1 MTERELLYQGFGR
14 TRQKDIIGAWW
25 QRLERAPEIGQPVA
39 YLFISGAVEELL
51 RVFGFEVALP
61 EVTAL
66 NCAIRKLSTDLI
78 LRAEDTGYSQ
88 DVCGYVKNDIG
99 LLLSGNKSA
108 MGQLPP
114 PSLLVCNYSG
124 CTTYVKWFEAL
135 AEYYDV
141 PLFLLDVPY
150 VRTENI
156 LESDVSYV
164 VNQLKELIT
173 FCEKFTGKEFK
184 EEELKTAL
192 THARDAEDKWVSVLE
207 TGMHTPAPF
216 DSYFEAVYFMAPI
229 YILRGLPETVDYYDG
244 VLKELQER
252 IECRIGPVPDEK
264 VRIVMEGPPPWPNLR
279 DFWDMFKQWGAVT
292 VSSTYTK
299 VGGLW
304 DADPSIR
311 HDPNRPLESIAEYC
325 MNCYVNWGLHKRR
338 QLLLDYYKKYSA
350 DAVVI
355 HSVKSCRSFATGEA
369 DFREE
374 FSKDLGIPTLFIESD
389 LVDARYFQNAQ
400 MKNRIDAFFEGME
413 HRKLIHQ

>member
-1 MTERELLYQGFGR
+1 MQLQYQGFGR
-14 TRQKDIIGAWW
+14 TRQKDLIQAWW
-25 QRLERAPEIGQPVA
+25 QRLESAPETGQPVA

-99 LLLSGNKSA
+99 LLLQGNKSP
-108 MGQLPP
+108 MGKLPP
-114 PSLLVCNYSG
+114 PNLLVCNYSG

-150 VRTENI
+150 LRTETI
-156 LESDVSYV
+156 LDTDISYV
-164 VNQLKELIT
+164 VDQLKELIV
-173 FCEKFTGKEFK
+173 FCEKFTGKSFDEDA
-184 EEELKTAL
+184 LKQAL
-192 THARDAEDKWVSVLE
+192 IHARDAEDRWVEVLE
-207 TGMHTPAPF
+207 MAMKTPSPF

-229 YILRGLPETVDYYDG
+229 YILRGLPQTVEYYEG
-244 VLKELQER
+244 VVKELRER
-252 IECRIGPVPDEK
+252 VEAGIGPIPEEK
-264 VRIVMEGPPPWPNLR
+264 FRIVIEGPPPWPNLR

-292 VSSTYTK
+292 VASTYTK

-304 DADPSIR
+304 DASPTIR

-325 MNCYVNWGLHKRR
+325 MNCYVNWGLHKRGK
-338 QLLLDYYKKYSA
+338 LLLDYYSKYSA
-350 DAVVI
+350 DAIVI
-355 HSVKSCRSFATGEA
+355 HSVKSCRSFSAGQA

-374 FSKDLGIPTLFIESD
+374 FTRELNIPTLFVESD

-400 MKNRIDAFFEGME
+400 MKNRIDAFFEALE
-413 HRKLIHQ
+413 HRRLVHQ